1 MRMRRRD
8 HVRPRV
14 MHARVNRKRRSV
26 QRMLA
31 LHHFA
36 FSVHQHQ
43 IRNANLAE
51 VHAKRI
57 HPEMIRAIRIARRDV
72 PGNAFVE
79 TKFRE
84 QAKRS
89 RQPLFAMPAF
99 LFNAGEL
106 GRSGKTR
113 ILYRRGSHLYLQE
126 KENSIRAKY
135 STVPNPE
142 KWNPAEQSSTAETCV
157 AGMRTKKRLIA
168 LCFRFVSYT
177 SAAWNSSPLP

>member
-1 MRMRRRD
+1 MRVRRRN
-8 HVRPRV
+8 HVRPHMV
-14 MHARVNRKRRSV
+14 YARMYRKRRAI

-31 LHHFA
+31 FHYFA
-36 FSVHQHQ
+36 FRVDQHQ

-57 HPEMIRAIRIARRDV
+57 HPEMIRPLRIARRDV

-89 RQPLFAMPAF
+89 RQPLFTMPAF
-99 LFNAGEL
+99 LFNTGEL

-113 ILYRRGSHLYLQE
+113 ILYRRGSHVYLQE

-142 KWNPAEQSSTAETCV
+142 KWNPSGAEQRCGDIRCWNGDEESPN
-157 AGMRTKKRLIA
+157 RLV
-168 LCFRFVSYT
+168 L
-177 SAAWNSSPLP
+177 